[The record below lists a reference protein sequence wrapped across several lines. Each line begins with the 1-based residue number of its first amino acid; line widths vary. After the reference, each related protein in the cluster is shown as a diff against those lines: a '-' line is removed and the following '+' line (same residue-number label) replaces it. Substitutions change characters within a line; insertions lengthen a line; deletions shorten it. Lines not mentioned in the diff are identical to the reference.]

1 MKKYI
6 LILAILAVASCTAP
20 VEEPK
25 GSWFLGRS
33 RCRDET
39 FVAGPAETTQMF
51 IMNLWKLTAREILE
65 TNKIT
70 GNRRPSYLAL
80 PDGSS

>member
-6 LILAILAVASCTAP
+6 LILAILAVGSCTAP

-25 GSWFLGRS
+25 VSWFLGRS

-39 FVAGPAETTQMF
+39 FIAGPSETTQMF
-51 IMNLWKLTAREILE
+51 IINLWMLIAREILE
-65 TNKIT
+65 TNKI
-70 GNRRPSYLAL
+70 SFI
-80 PDGSS
+80 